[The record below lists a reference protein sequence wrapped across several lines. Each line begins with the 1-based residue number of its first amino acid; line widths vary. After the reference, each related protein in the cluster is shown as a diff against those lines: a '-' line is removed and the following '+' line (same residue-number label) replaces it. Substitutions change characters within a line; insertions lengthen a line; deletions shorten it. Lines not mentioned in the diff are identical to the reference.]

1 MQNRTKRPPAA
12 RAASRRSASAGPV
25 SRLQPYLSTSSRSTA
40 RVPPELA
47 RKAVYLAAPLVA
59 FDSLAY
65 ERTQDALVRAGCFVI
80 AARDEFGSTADW
92 LARFGD
98 VLSKVQALV
107 VVPGPGG
114 VVGAGV
120 LREIVEAIVLGIPAY
135 FADGNRFHPLRR
147 VSMTFLPDA
156 ERARCARITL
166 QGRRS

>member
-1 MQNRTKRPPAA
+1 MQIQTHHTISNP
-12 RAASRRSASAGPV
+12 RS
-25 SRLQPYLSTSSRSTA
+25 A
-40 RVPPELA
+40 RVPSAL
-47 RKAVYLAAPLVA
+47 RRRTVYLAAPLVG
-59 FDSLAY
+59 FESSAY
-65 ERTQDALVRAGCFVI
+65 GRTEDALVRAGCFVI
-80 AARDEFGSTADW
+80 AARDEFASTADW

-120 LREIVEAIVLGIPAY
+120 LREVAESIVLGIPTY
-135 FADGNRFHPLRR
+135 FADGNGFHALHR

-156 ERARCARITL
+156 ERARCARINL